1 MANPSR
7 PMPAWHTAFV
17 QFWQEQGLDPS
28 ILRGEPPF
36 WLTIDRFGVK
46 FEPVPDGT
54 ALQISLSPG
63 YLAAGPEEQDRQL
76 QRILRKALG
85 YALRHRI
92 VVTVD
97 RSRRSILPL
106 QVMALVSPP
115 ALNARAI
122 AETLEAL
129 LLAGE
134 DFARDLAAPARAHGL
149 TGGPHSQ
156 TQTIHDNDLI
166 FRP

>member
-1 MANPSR
+1 MAIPNR
-7 PMPAWHTAFV
+7 PMPAWQMALA

-28 ILRGEPPF
+28 ALPAEPPV

-54 ALQISLSPG
+54 ALMISLSPG
-63 YLAAGPEEQDRQL
+63 YLATAPEEQDVQL

-85 YALRHRI
+85 YALRRRI
-92 VVTVD
+92 LVTVD
-97 RSRRSILPL
+97 QSRPSILPL
-106 QVMALVSPP
+106 RVMAVSAPP

-122 AETLEAL
+122 AATVEAL
-129 LLAGE
+129 LQAGE
-134 DFARDLAAPARAHGL
+134 DFARDLATPGTARAITANRFTETRAL
-149 TGGPHSQ
+149 R
-156 TQTIHDNDLI
+156 DDELI